1 MESELIQ
8 ASKQPRPQKPSS
20 TQKQFKDQEIEHFP
34 QGGNPQINSEELTKE
49 QQDLLQE
56 FREKVNSETV
66 KESQIQNNTN
76 ISRAKNNSQ
85 TEYNQQYQNQN
96 QVPQYGNNQQQSNQQ
111 NQNGNQNPQ
120 YGNEQQQQSNQQYQ
134 NQNQQYGNNQQ
145 QQPNQQNQYGNQ
157 NPQYGNNQQ
166 QQQPNQQNQQYE
178 NQYGNQNQNPQY
190 GNNQQQQQ
198 QQNQQYGNQNQFPQ
212 YGNNQQQQQNQ
223 QYGNNQ
229 QNQQTYN
236 NQQNLNQPDQNNQNS
251 PKQQKNLRQ
260 PPKQQSQQEQQKTPT
275 QEIIDNHPLKNYVA
289 KNIPIPPDYISIFDQ
304 KDFKLAR
311 HFEDCDDIDVFCRE
325 GLTCKSYRCLTK
337 FEKSNTKHLGLKGK
351 DLCEDDDDCS
361 SEKECVMHRC
371 VEDED
376 EADANKRNEDKDP
389 SVNLLFA
396 GSIFLNN
403 LAYRSGELPDGT
415 FNYDHLFKYILDDI
429 KKADLAVVDQ
439 ETVFQTEQKFE
450 KKVKNTPS
458 QLGDAIAKAGFK
470 VVLHGTIYA
479 FSKEEAG
486 IKNTL
491 NFWKKYPDV
500 KALGISDGEKGAQD
514 DYYIFKKNGITIGLI
529 NFYGHGK
536 SLIPENKQKYVNI
549 MSNQSIEKYVKK
561 LKKETDFV
569 IVCVNWG
576 SKAYPTPSEYQ
587 IKWAK
592 DLVNAGVNLI
602 IGYHSALVN
611 PVSYVKSKGNR
622 ALVFWNLGHLIND
635 NPKKYSILGAMA
647 NVTISKADN
656 ETYISDY
663 NLIPTIT
670 HKDTGKYYTTFKL
683 SQYTDE
689 LFGMSKIE
697 KANFTRIDL
706 VNKCKKVMGGL
717 ADCY

>member
-1 MESELIQ
+1 M
-8 ASKQPRPQKPSS
+8 
-20 TQKQFKDQEIEHFP
+20 
-34 QGGNPQINSEELTKE
+34 
-49 QQDLLQE
+49 
-56 FREKVNSETV
+56 
-66 KESQIQNNTN
+66 
-76 ISRAKNNSQ
+76 
-85 TEYNQQYQNQN
+85 
-96 QVPQYGNNQQQSNQQ
+96 
-111 NQNGNQNPQ
+111 
-120 YGNEQQQQSNQQYQ
+120 
-134 NQNQQYGNNQQ
+134 
-145 QQPNQQNQYGNQ
+145 
-157 NPQYGNNQQ
+157 
-166 QQQPNQQNQQYE
+166 
-178 NQYGNQNQNPQY
+178 
-190 GNNQQQQQ
+190 
-198 QQNQQYGNQNQFPQ
+198 
-212 YGNNQQQQQNQ
+212 
-223 QYGNNQ
+223 
-229 QNQQTYN
+229 
-236 NQQNLNQPDQNNQNS
+236 
-251 PKQQKNLRQ
+251 
-260 PPKQQSQQEQQKTPT
+260 
-275 QEIIDNHPLKNYVA
+275 
-289 KNIPIPPDYISIFDQ
+289 
-304 KDFKLAR
+304 
-311 HFEDCDDIDVFCRE
+311 
-325 GLTCKSYRCLTK
+325 TCKSYRCLTK

-415 FNYDHLFKYILDDI
+415 FNYDHLFKYILEDI

-491 NFWKKYPDV
+491 NFWKKYPNV

-611 PVSYVKSKGNR
+611 PVSYVKSQGNR